1 MNLIVYLKEK
11 MVYNSISKHD
21 YQQISYIEDSD
32 HDSFKILTGR
42 YSGTVVTYGKI
53 ALTEPTD
60 GEDNAVLSFEY
71 TVNESNLD
79 SDETES
85 QEFRTYLGDM
95 LQVVIQEAIEEKN
108 FAIGEKPSDTNSH
121 FKKSYN

>member
-1 MNLIVYLKEK
+1 L
-11 MVYNSISKHD
+11 
-21 YQQISYIEDSD
+21 EDSD
-32 HDSFKILTGR
+32 HDSFKIVTGR
-42 YSGTVVTYGKI
+42 YSGTIVTYGKI

-60 GEDNAVLSFEY
+60 PDKDAVLSFEY

-79 SDETES
+79 IEETES
-85 QEFRTYLGDM
+85 PEFRNYLGDM
-95 LQVVIQEAIEEKN
+95 LQVVILESLEEKN

>member
-11 MVYNSISKHD
+11 MMYNSITKHD
-21 YQQISYIEDSD
+21 YHQISYLEDSD
-32 HDSFKILTGR
+32 HDSFKIVTGK
-42 YSGTVVTYGKI
+42 YSGTIVTYGKI

-60 GEDNAVLSFEY
+60 GSEDAVLSFEY

-79 SDETES
+79 IEETES
-85 QEFRTYLGDM
+85 PEFRTYLGDM
-95 LQVVIQEAIEEKN
+95 LQVVIQEALEEKN